1 MADLLERCSVCQ
13 ALLDEEDL
21 FCSNCGT
28 EAPHRAE
35 SPDNSTHLLTHNFQC
50 DGCGAAMSYDASAKN
65 LRCPFCGSERLT
77 PQNDAKALAPSRV
90 IPFQIQQNE
99 ANEILRK
106 WMGAS
111 FWRPSDLVQS
121 AVVTKMTPV
130 YVPYWIFRAKT
141 FTYWNADSSHTP
153 PGAKAS
159 WYPTHGE
166 HRSSYAGLL
175 VGASAALTPQET
187 SALCPFDLQKG
198 VPLEKLDL
206 TSVVYEPFTL
216 QRKYARPLAQQ
227 LIDSL
232 ENQACRQFVPG
243 NCRNLKLNVL
253 LEGLSSEPVLLP
265 VWIMA
270 YRYRD
275 QVFRF
280 LINGQT
286 GKAFGQA
293 PFDWKKILIPLAIAG
308 GILLV
313 VALVF
318 AVIAALSAT

>member
-1 MADLLERCSVCQ
+1 MPELLERCTVCQ

-21 FCSNCGT
+21 FCANCGA
-28 EAPHRAE
+28 EAPKRE
-35 SPDNSTHLLTHNFQC
+35 ENVDNTAHVLTHNFQC

-77 PQNDAKALAPSRV
+77 AKQDTKALAPSRV
-90 IPFQIQQNE
+90 IPFEIQQQQ
-99 ANEILRK
+99 ANDILRK

-111 FWRPSDLVQS
+111 FWRPSDLVQN

-130 YVPYWIFRAKT
+130 YVPYWVFRAKT
-141 FTYWNADSSHTP
+141 YTYWNADTSKTP
-153 PGAKAS
+153 LGAQAS

-166 HRSSYAGLL
+166 HHGSYAGLL

-187 SALCPFDLQKG
+187 SALCPFDLQRG
-198 VPLEKLDL
+198 VPTEKVDL
-206 TSVVYEPFTL
+206 NNVVYEPFTV

-227 LIDSL
+227 LIESL
-232 ENQACRQFVPG
+232 ESQACRQFVPG

-270 YRYRD
+270 FHYREKIY
-275 QVFRF
+275 RF
-280 LINGQT
+280 LINGQS
-286 GKAFGQA
+286 GKAFGEA
-293 PFDWKKILIPLAIAG
+293 PFDWKKILIPLGIGAAVLLVIAIAFG
-308 GILLV
+308 
-313 VALVF
+313 
-318 AVIAALSAT
+318 IAAML